1 MINVFPLFFLTQKI
15 SLFLIFFLPLSPPP
29 LTLFMLLPLRICLF
43 FNGRP
48 DLHSPTGRL
57 HSYLSRPRPLSF
69 FPPFFIGTFI
79 VYNFHTFYFTFSSFL
94 PLLILNCGGEGVV
107 VVGSIRMEKIVAS

>member
-1 MINVFPLFFLTQKI
+1 
-15 SLFLIFFLPLSPPP
+15 LPLSPPP